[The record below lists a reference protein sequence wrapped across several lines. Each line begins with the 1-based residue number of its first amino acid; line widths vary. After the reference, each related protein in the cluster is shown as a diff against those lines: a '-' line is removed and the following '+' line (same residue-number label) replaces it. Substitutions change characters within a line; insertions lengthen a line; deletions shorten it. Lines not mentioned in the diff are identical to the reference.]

1 MNWAWCFG
9 MIVLSG
15 VPAIVG
21 GGITFGLTNS
31 WSAVIGWEAILF
43 CLVVTAIT
51 KGLKNSKVDVA
62 KAEAAHA
69 VVH

>member
-1 MNWAWCFG
+1 MIWAWCFG

-21 GGITFGLTNS
+21 GGITFGFTGS
-31 WSAVIGWEAILF
+31 WTAVVIWEAILF
-43 CLVVTAIT
+43 CLVVTAVT
-51 KGLKNSKVDVA
+51 KGLKNSRVDVA
-62 KAEAAHA
+62 KAEAVHA